1 MVFFVKTVV
10 VSVETIAKYEV
21 SIHTKVR
28 DVRGLGRI
36 LFLQELTIDKNIYI
50 FTLCVPGTLALYIIV
65 TVITIPMAFVG

>member
-21 SIHTKVR
+21 SIYTKVR

-36 LFLQELTIDKNIYI
+36 LFLQELTI
-50 FTLCVPGTLALYIIV
+50 LL
-65 TVITIPMAFVG
+65 